1 MNARKLTLTFL
12 ILAGIAAS
20 SGGADP
26 IKSLSQKLKRDIK
39 AKECPLL
46 AILNFPYSLGRI
58 STGSTLVSERLLT
71 YLAQENAP
79 LVERRLIQSILEER
93 KMWDTGVIDPGSIKS
108 MGRLLGV
115 DAVVIGTL
123 ADSPD
128 KDTTEVTAR
137 IVRVDTGEILSAG
150 TIMTGREWLDVP
162 KPPKDA
168 QGRSPVPGA
177 FSTEGLSAVVST
189 PDDSPR
195 RGSPWTDDR
204 DAAIEIR
211 SDSQAMVSRWNERRP
226 AGNSSPAKLNKTNL
240 ALDGRKTIYAGKP
253 LTRRLPYRLVA
264 VPVLAPTYTLKTE
277 GGRDDQ

>member
-123 ADSPD
+123 ARQGLDFYRLRKAHSA
-128 KDTTEVTAR
+128 TEERFRAR
-137 IVRVDTGEILSAG
+137 IDSYG
-150 TIMTGREWLDVP
+150 
-162 KPPKDA
+162 
-168 QGRSPVPGA
+168 PVPSEPAGGHA
-177 FSTEGLSAVVST
+177 ESSPPDAEETELGTRLGVVVS
-189 PDDSPR
+189 
-195 RGSPWTDDR
+195 
-204 DAAIEIR
+204 
-211 SDSQAMVSRWNERRP
+211 
-226 AGNSSPAKLNKTNL
+226 L
-240 ALDGRKTIYAGKP
+240 A
-253 LTRRLPYRLVA
+253 
-264 VPVLAPTYTLKTE
+264 
-277 GGRDDQ
+277 